1 MPLSPGDAAPWF
13 NARTPSNPEFVFD
26 TAAGRYVLLAFL
38 PKDAAARRK
47 ALQVLTFHNGWFDDV
62 RLSAFAVARD
72 AETAASVRDMR
83 GLRWFLD
90 AEGAISR
97 LFGAEDA
104 AGNDRAHWLL
114 LDPTLRAL
122 AWSPI
127 EAPDH
132 FFHIISELPPPE
144 AHAGLAVDA
153 PVLVVPRVFD
163 PRFCEALIERHAA
176 GQTRMT
182 GVMRDEGEVTVTV
195 MDELKKRRDLLI
207 RDEALQA
214 EIRRRLKTK
223 LFPVV
228 QRALS
233 FQATRI
239 ERYLVSAYDVDEGG
253 VFHPHR
259 DNLTHAT
266 VHRKFA
272 CSINLNADFEGGDLR
287 FPEFGTR
294 TYRPP
299 LGGAVVFGCG
309 LLHEAT
315 RVTAGRRYAFL
326 PFLYDEAGEA
336 LREAYEAKVAQ
347 ARDVET
353 PAGRSGG

>member
-26 TAAGRYVLLAFL
+26 TAAGRYVLMAFL
-38 PKDAAARRK
+38 PKDPDKRRT
-47 ALQVLTFHNGWFDDV
+47 ALQVLTFHNRWFDDV

-72 AETAASVRDMR
+72 AETAASARDMR

-90 AEGAISR
+90 ADGTVSR
-97 LFGAEDA
+97 LFRAEDA
-104 AGNDRAHWLL
+104 DGAERAHWLL

-127 EAPDH
+127 EAPDL
-132 FFHIISELPPPE
+132 FFHQISELPPPE
-144 AHAGLAVDA
+144 AHAGQTVDA
-153 PVLVVPRVFD
+153 PVLVVPRVFE
-163 PRFCEALIERHAA
+163 PRFCEMLIARHAA

-207 RDEALQA
+207 RDEAVQG
-214 EIRRRLKTK
+214 EIRRRLETR
-223 LFPVV
+223 LFPVI

-233 FQATRI
+233 FQVTRI

-266 VHRKFA
+266 AHRKFA
-272 CSINLNADFEGGDLR
+272 CSINLNGDFEGGDLR
-287 FPEFGTR
+287 FAEFGPR

-299 LGGAVVFGCG
+299 PGGAVVFGCG

-336 LREAYEAKVAQ
+336 LREAYEAKLAKLK
-347 ARDVET
+347 
-353 PAGRSGG
+353 AGAGGGDG